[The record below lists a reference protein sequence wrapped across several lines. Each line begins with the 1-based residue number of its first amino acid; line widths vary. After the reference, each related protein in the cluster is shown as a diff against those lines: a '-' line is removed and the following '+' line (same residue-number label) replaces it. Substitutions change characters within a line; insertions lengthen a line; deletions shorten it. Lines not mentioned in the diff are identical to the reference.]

1 MDDGVNGFLVPIGDS
16 AALSDKIEYLLKAP
30 DVCRRFGAAGRRK
43 VLEEFD
49 ERVVFRKTYAV
60 YQELGI

>member
-1 MDDGVNGFLVPIGDS
+1 
-16 AALSDKIEYLLKAP
+16 LSDKIEYLLKAP